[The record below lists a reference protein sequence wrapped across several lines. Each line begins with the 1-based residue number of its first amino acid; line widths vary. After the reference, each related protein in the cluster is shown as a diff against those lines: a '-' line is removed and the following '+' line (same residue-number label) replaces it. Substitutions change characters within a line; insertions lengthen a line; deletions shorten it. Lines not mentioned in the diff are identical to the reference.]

1 MSTEFEAL
9 TQTVDRLL
17 SEHTRLSVENRA
29 LTLRLRELEQSA
41 ASNRERV
48 KQAKG
53 RLDALM
59 AQLPLETP
67 VNPTSTVVQEP
78 LL

>member
-9 TQTVDRLL
+9 TQTVERLL
-17 SEHTRLSVENRA
+17 NEHTRLSVENRA
-29 LTLRLRELEQSA
+29 LTQRLRELEQSA